1 MFFLLRFLF
10 LGEFLLH
17 KCSLL
22 YFFSGVSVCG
32 KEGFGELGELI
43 VYRDVLEATSVCCET
58 FV

>member
-32 KEGFGELGELI
+32 KEGFGELCELVVDCDI
-43 VYRDVLEATSVCCET
+43 LEAAAVRRET